1 MQSPEQ
7 KHLANAIRLAGE
19 VDRIGVRSVQVLK
32 QASNRIIR
40 QLSVTK
46 GNATSQALMAQLA
59 QIQQI
64 LQQAGVE
71 GYAQF
76 VDDLASKQSTWAGR
90 DAGELKA
97 EIESAVDQ
105 GLMAQQTATAGPAV
119 GAGINAQ
126 QQALLSQQALRV
138 ASTMPPLQLA
148 VVGSKK
154 QPYSLA
160 REYARGF
167 MQPDGQSTQTAYLQQ
182 VQRLQDTFEK
192 SVRQAVVTG
201 QTTQDLVRSLRQEGG
216 PGSLEPSFR
225 AVENVART
233 GAQSVA
239 NAIQRATLEENPSVK
254 YVRYTATLDRRTSP
268 VCRSLDGEIFKKQ
281 DAPVPPLHFNC
292 RSTLVAH
299 IPGREEGSRSMT
311 MMVKGDDGK
320 VRSYGA
326 YDPKIQDRLTD
337 SQKRLLEQNK
347 SGKPPSYEDWLKAQ
361 PASAQDVVL
370 GRKNGQRFRAN
381 NGSLTKATTPSAKRA
396 LKALPKPLTQKQV
409 KPLPKPKVDPRPGK
423 DKVDPPPAKPAPPA
437 GTTPSPKVPP
447 KPSTPSPKAAK
458 AKPAPKKKKVPVAK
472 KLAPVKAAPV
482 KATAADPEFKLV
494 SKQLGLSEAQWEAKS
509 PAAKKLAVKAA
520 EKKAAP
526 KPKSAPKE
534 QTPKPATSEADQKKI
549 AQLTKSL
556 KFQEEQLAKADTPF
570 QKKVMQQGIDKAKK
584 ELAALGVQS
593 NLTPGQQL
601 QQASKI
607 LATGKPGTPEFEAA
621 KAQAQAAKA
630 AQEQLAKMLSP
641 KAMAKTQLPK
651 RQRGAKATG
660 VKSENKKVTQQGDR
674 VVSDVEYKPKPQDL
688 GWETG
693 KMDEFQGDLF
703 YWSDL
708 GYRRMRGA
716 QLVKN
721 KAKPKKGSPDWTLVD
736 EYKKG
741 YGEGEQREFL
751 GSANNLEDFISRA
764 PKYKGQVHRGILL
777 PDNAAY
783 DAFMKDLSA
792 SKRVNTLESWSADSE
807 IADLFANGTDSG
819 KPNVPGI
826 EVVMHVENRHGAPVA
841 GFSSLASEEEVLM
854 PSRVRY
860 RVLKKKVITELD
872 EDLQFDPDRAGPGSR
887 KRVEIYVEQIED

>member
-201 QTTQDLVRSLRQEGG
+201 QTTQDLVRSLRQDGG

-268 VCRSLDGEIFKKQ
+268 VCRSLDGEIFRKA
-281 DAPVPPLHFNC
+281 DAPVPPLHFGC

-409 KPLPKPKVDPRPGK
+409 KPLPKPKVNPRPGP

-447 KPSTPSPKAAK
+447 KPSTPSPGPVK

-472 KLAPVKAAPV
+472 KLSPVKAAPV

-494 SKQLGLSEAQWEAKS
+494 NKQLGLSQAQWEAKS
-509 PAAKKLAVKAA
+509 PAAKKMAVKAA

-526 KPKSAPKE
+526 KPKPVFN
-534 QTPKPATSEADQKKI
+534 TPANQKKI
-549 AQLTKSL
+549 QQLTKSL
-556 KFQEEQLAKADTPF
+556 QLQEQQLAKASTPF
-570 QKKVMQQGIDKAKK
+570 SKKTIQQGIDKAKK

-621 KAQAQAAKA
+621 KLQAQAAKA
-630 AQEQLAKMLSP
+630 AQEQLAKALAP

-660 VKSENKKVTQQGDR
+660 VKSENKKVSQQGDR
-674 VVSDVEYKPKPQDL
+674 AVSNVEYRPKPVDL
-688 GWETG
+688 GWEQG
-693 KMDEFQGDLF
+693 KMDEFQGDLI

-721 KAKPKKGSPDWTLVD
+721 KARPKKGSPDWTLVD

-764 PKYKGQVHRGILL
+764 PKYKGPVHRGILL
-777 PDNAAY
+777 PDDAAY
-783 DAFMKDLSA
+783 DSFMKDLSG

-807 IADLFANGTDSG
+807 IADQFANGTNSG
-819 KPNVPGI
+819 KGRSPGI
-826 EVVMHVENRHGAPVA
+826 EVVMHVENRHGSPVA
-841 GFSSLASEEEVLM
+841 GFSSLADEEEVLM

-872 EDLQFDPDRAGPGSR
+872 EDLQFDPDRAGPGKR
-887 KRVEIYVEQIED
+887 KRVEIWVEQIED